1 MKLHHKVCALVC
13 AVLFVCATTGCAA
26 QPDMTVPASTS
37 KPVLTT
43 PAPPVSPALPIK
55 TTDDE
60 QQDINARTVTWLKQS
75 MEKDVR
81 QQKIGNEES
90 KKLNDLACRLSYIG
104 TYFNPDELEKQD
116 ILYILYHYYQLA
128 SDEGALKY
136 GAEAVL
142 SSEKASAL
150 IRNIIGID
158 IPNASANYGDEEDG
172 TIICRD
178 GMYYIYPSDL
188 EYPEYYLSASQYLGD
203 DIFYLSFDVDDRWTA
218 GAESSKKG
226 IVADDCRMLVK
237 RSDFEW
243 GFTVLSKLKDGD
255 ETILPDDFPPPKYSI
270 AYEPENLT

>member
-1 MKLHHKVCALVC
+1 MS
-13 AVLFVCATTGCAA
+13 
-26 QPDMTVPASTS
+26 VPASTPT
-37 KPVLTT
+37 PVLTAPASPIS
-43 PAPPVSPALPIK
+43 PAPPIETA
-55 TTDDE
+55 DAA
-60 QQDINARTVTWLKQS
+60 QQDSNARTVTWLKQS

-90 KKLNDLACRLSYIG
+90 KKLNDLACRLSYTG
-104 TYFNPDELEKQD
+104 TYFNPDELEKLD

-128 SDEGALKY
+128 SYEGALKY
-136 GAEAVL
+136 GVEASL

-158 IPNASANYGDEEDG
+158 IPNANADYGDEEDG

-188 EYPEYYLSASQYLGD
+188 EYPEYYLSASQYLGE

-218 GAESSKKG
+218 GAESDKKG

-237 RSDFEW
+237 RSGSEL
-243 GFTVLSKLKDGD
+243 GFTVLSKLKDGA
-255 ETILPDDFPPPKYSI
+255 ESILPEDFPPPEYSI
-270 AYEPENLT
+270 SYLPKS